1 MLNFVPKKISTKAIL
16 IYLASLVVV
25 SVVFSRHAM
34 RFSFMLLGAMEV
46 LGFFLLTAYCSKRWG
61 TVSSKKFVQNIVLT
75 ALSLRVFWVFFSYFF
90 YTNLTGQPFEPGAA
104 DSMGYHGEAVELT
117 AKTWDYIWYYFF
129 MRGGVSD
136 SGYGLYLT
144 LVYKLFGTGVILPR
158 LFKAVYSTITCML
171 IYKLAARSIDES
183 TGRIAALFA
192 VFMPNLIIYCGLH
205 LKETEM
211 LFLLVAFLERA
222 DYLLRSRKYSFW
234 TICVPLLLAGS
245 LFFFRT
251 VLGAIAVLSLVAGL
265 LFTSGR
271 IVKSAKRWVSLFFI
285 LISVLVLAGGTIA
298 TEIEGYYEGRTENQA
313 NKRLEQTSRG
323 NQWAQY
329 ATGTVLAPMM
339 FVMPLA
345 TMVDV
350 DQQYNQQIIH
360 GGNYVRNFMGFFVLL
375 TLVLVLFVNKNWRD
389 FTLVGSYVVGY
400 LAVLATSGFANSERF
415 LLPALPGLII
425 MWAYGLTR
433 LTAKSYRWINIW
445 LPVVFLMEVA
455 WAYFKLGSR
464 GLF

>member
-1 MLNFVPKKISTKAIL
+1 MISFVPKKISSKAIL
-16 IYLASLVVV
+16 IYFASLAVV
-25 SVVFSRHAM
+25 SVVFIRHAM
-34 RFSFMLLGAMEV
+34 RLSFMLLGALEV
-46 LGFFLLTAYCSKRWG
+46 LGFFLLTMYCSKRWG
-61 TVSSKKFVQNIVLT
+61 RVSSKMFIQNIVLM
-75 ALSLRVFWVFFSYFF
+75 ALALRILWVFFSYFF
-90 YTNLTGQPFEPGAA
+90 YINLTGQPFEPGAA
-104 DSMGYHGEAVELT
+104 DSMGYHDEASWLKLE
-117 AKTWDYIWYYFF
+117 TWNTVWNYLFR
-129 MRGGVSD
+129 RGGVSD
-136 SGYGLYLT
+136 SGYCFYLI
-144 LVYKLFGTGVILPR
+144 LVYKVFGTGVILPR
-158 LFKAVYSTITCML
+158 LFKVVYSTITCVL
-171 IYKLAARSIDES
+171 IYKLTARSIDES

-222 DYLLRSRKYSFW
+222 DYLIRSRRYNFM
-234 TICVPLLLAGS
+234 TIVIPLLLAGS

-251 VLGAIAVLSLVAGL
+251 VLGAIAVLSFVAGML
-265 LFTSGR
+265 ITSTR
-271 IVKSAKRWVSLFFI
+271 IVGRAKRWVSVGLLVVSAF
-285 LISVLVLAGGTIA
+285 VLAGGAIT
-298 TEIEGYYEGRTENQA
+298 TEIEGYYESRTENQSA
-313 NKRLEQTSRG
+313 KRLEQTRRG

-339 FVMPLA
+339 FVMPLT

-350 DQQYNQQIIH
+350 DQQYSQQIIH

-375 TLVLVLFVNKNWRD
+375 TLVLVFFVNKEWKNLV
-389 FTLVGSYVVGY
+389 LVGSYVVGY

-425 MWAYGLTR
+425 MWAYGLTH
-433 LTAKSYRWINIW
+433 LTAKSFRWLNLW
-445 LPVVFLMEVA
+445 LGFVFLMEVG